1 MSDMDKR
8 KIKIGLIGFGSWVR
22 RAHLPAL
29 EYDGRAIITA
39 AAAATEKQ
47 GRKSRPDAGRG
58 DQAVWK
64 LRGASGK
71 IRYGC
76 SYDSCP
82 G

>member
-39 AAAATEKQ
+39 AAAATEKHV
-47 GRKSRPDAGRG
+47 RKSGGRWERRSG
-58 DQAVWK
+58 CLDVTGSFWK
-64 LRGASGK
+64 NQ
-71 IRYGC
+71 IRMQL
-76 SYDSCP
+76 
-82 G
+82 

>member
-39 AAAATEKQ
+39 AAAATENKAGNG
-47 GRKSRPDAGRG
+47 GRWERRSGCLEVTG
-58 DQAVWK
+58 SFWK
-64 LRGASGK
+64 NQ
-71 IRYGC
+71 IRMQL
-76 SYDSCP
+76 
-82 G
+82 